1 MGLTP
6 QYSYRSLDIKV
17 TLGGSGI
24 RMGLEILS
32 LPLLSLV
39 ALGRQVI

>member
-6 QYSYRSLDIKV
+6 QYSYRNLDIKV
-17 TLGGSGI
+17 TLGGSRI
-24 RMGLEILS
+24 RIGLEILS
-32 LPLLSLV
+32 LPLSRLV